1 MDENLFNSSFGKI
14 KRALQETSEIVL
26 EDNYDALL
34 IKSLASSNLLPEKRD
49 GKGKQTHIALT
60 GKDSQDFF
68 PYVDILHYTDNEL
81 NPGFSDTS
89 MKSFFVLQVPVELYQ
104 KNIMRLEPN
113 SDFSFDS
120 YGKVLSKPSVKL
132 SRPGASPQI
141 EIGNTSTSDAIF
153 LSFRKLFDERDVLI
167 ILKRRNEVKYEG
179 YIIKNNENQRFGL
192 TEVVAFN
199 PQQRGGAIV
208 DYVEITPSE
217 NKDYKE
223 LFTTWYLEQSE
234 IKASLDTRKKYL
246 RVLDRFVNA
255 VNESGLLELTEPF
268 DFWGNPKKFNKEFPE
283 DRIDS
288 MIKSLPPNGSFHRA
302 DGGGS
307 ELSAILGPYR
317 TWVSTLKDDNYN
329 EQKDGDNLFAEELKK
344 EFRQYIYFG
353 APGTG
358 KSYQL
363 AKDSK
368 LFDNNIKRV
377 TFHPNMSY
385 GQFVGAFKPF
395 PTKVAVRNM
404 EGKIVEHDGRIGW
417 DEKITYKFIP
427 GSLIKQLVQ
436 ALLHPKTAY
445 LLIVEEINRANV
457 AAVFGDMFQ
466 LLDRKSDYY
475 SEYPIEINEDLQE
488 YFYSIYADEENKPY
502 IENMKETLKEG
513 LVFPDNFYI
522 WTTMNSADQGVMPM
536 DTAFKRRWEQKYF
549 SVDEAWDSE
558 EGKQRFADYSKIN
571 LPNGEEIT
579 WNVLRRLINDILS
592 DYKNIPEDKLL
603 GPYFIS
609 ENILRSGNEAV
620 TESFNT
626 KVLMYLFDDVAKI
639 HRDKLF
645 YGVEKMRYSEVVKK
659 FEKDGLALF
668 NISDEEVA
676 EKVKDEL

>member
-1 MDENLFNSSFGKI
+1 MVENIFNTEFGKI
-14 KRALQETSEIVL
+14 KQALQETSEIVL
-26 EDNYDALL
+26 DENYDALL
-34 IKSLASSNLLPEKRD
+34 VKSLASSNLLPEKRI

-89 MKSFFVLQVPVELYQ
+89 MKSFFVLQVPVTLYQ

-141 EIGNTSTSDAIF
+141 EIGNTSTSDSTF

-167 ILKRRNEVKYEG
+167 ILKRKNEVKYEG
-179 YIIKNNENQRFGL
+179 YIIKNYENQRFGL
-192 TEVVAFN
+192 TDVVAFN

-208 DYVEITPSE
+208 DYVEVIPSE

-223 LFTTWYLEQSE
+223 LFISWYFEQPE
-234 IKASLDTRKKYL
+234 IKASIDTRKKYL
-246 RVLDRFVNA
+246 KVLDRFANA
-255 VNESGLLELTEPF
+255 VNESGLFELTEPF
-268 DFWGNPKKFNKEFPE
+268 GFWVNPKKVNKEFPQ

-288 MIKSLPPNGSFHRA
+288 MVKALPPNGSFHRA

-317 TWVSTLKDDNYN
+317 TWVETLTDENNNDQKNDD
-329 EQKDGDNLFAEELKK
+329 DLFADELKQ

-368 LFDNNIKRV
+368 LFGNNIERV

-385 GQFVGAFKPF
+385 GQFVGVFKPF
-395 PTKVAVRNM
+395 PTKVPVRDM
-404 EGKIVEHDGRIGW
+404 EGKIVENDEGIVW

-445 LLIVEEINRANV
+445 LLIVEELNRANV
-457 AAVFGDMFQ
+457 AASFGDMFQ
-466 LLDRKSDYY
+466 LLDRKSDYF
-475 SEYPIEINEDLQE
+475 SEYPIAISEDLQH
-488 YFYSIYADEENKPY
+488 YFDNVYADKENKPY

-513 LVFPDNFYI
+513 LVFPDNFFI
-522 WTTMNSADQGVMPM
+522 WSTMNSADQGVMPM

-549 SVDEAWDSE
+549 SVNEAWDSE
-558 EGKQRFADYSKIN
+558 EGKQRFAEYSKIN
-571 LPNGEEIT
+571 LPNGDEIS

-620 TESFNT
+620 TGSFKT

-645 YGVEKMRYSEVVKK
+645 NGVEKMRYSEVVKK

-668 NISDEEVA
+668 NISDEEVV
-676 EKVKDEL
+676 EKEKDEL